1 MRKTVLALLM
11 LLVSLTLSASGYV
24 ASTSWVGSYMDLAG
38 IDDFTVIA
46 PSTLR
51 HPPEYEL
58 KPSDIRL
65 LTDAD
70 LFVYAGYEKMMEVIS
85 SSLVSETRNDL
96 RISTGNNLDNVEAQV
111 MKIAEAAGTQ
121 PRLDEYRAV
130 IERGREIVREKGL
143 DELKVLCHTMHLPL
157 AKDLGLNI
165 AASFGPAEM
174 SPSEIA
180 DAAGADYDLIIDNVH
195 NPVAGPAAEVS
206 DAVVLIW
213 RNFPEENVRGALADM
228 VWANIELLERA
239 F

>member
-1 MRKTVLALLM
+1 MSRKEKSRL
-11 LLVSLTLSASGYV
+11 
-24 ASTSWVGSYMDLAG
+24 
-38 IDDFTVIA
+38 
-46 PSTLR
+46 
-51 HPPEYEL
+51 
-58 KPSDIRL
+58 IRRRIY
-65 LTDAD
+65 DATYQ
-70 LFVYAGYEKMMEVIS
+70 L
-85 SSLVSETRNDL
+85 
-96 RISTGNNLDNVEAQV
+96 
-111 MKIAEAAGTQ
+111 
-121 PRLDEYRAV
+121 
-130 IERGREIVREKGL
+130 VREKGL
-143 DELKVLCHTMHLPL
+143 DDLKVLCHTMHLPL

-228 VWANIELLERA
+228 VGTNIELLERA